1 MASTAGGSQVS
12 PSKSSIL
19 DLSEPKKAV
28 ELGKEAQP
36 NENAGDQL
44 TRMKSSWS
52 PDLTQARLQDRQM
65 LLVFFSSV
73 WGLFGEKRSL
83 KSRLD

>member
-1 MASTAGGSQVS
+1 MDLRFP

-44 TRMKSSWS
+44 TQDEIQLITWLDSGSAPRS
-52 PDLTQARLQDRQM
+52 PNVAG
-65 LLVFFSSV
+65 VFF
-73 WGLFGEKRSL
+73 
-83 KSRLD
+83 

>member
-44 TRMKSSWS
+44 T
-52 PDLTQARLQDRQM
+52 QDEIQ
-65 LLVFFSSV
+65 LIT
-73 WGLFGEKRSL
+73 
-83 KSRLD
+83 